1 MKKAIVLAAGLGKRM
16 GGKLPKVLYSIRNKP
31 LIKILLSSV
40 SSYFDEII
48 IVLGF
53 KGELVKATLNSEYAN
68 LSHVVQK
75 KHLGTADAVK
85 SALLYINDD
94 DDIFILNGDVPLLTM
109 DSLKGMYEFHLFNS
123 GVLTIGIIRIDDP
136 TGYGR
141 IIMDNEEI
149 VKIVEEKDATEK
161 EKSIDM
167 INGGVYLTKGQILNE
182 NLNAISNN
190 NAQGEYYLTTLV
202 EILNE
207 KSKKVVGY
215 LFKNYWELLGVNT
228 PEELKRIE
236 NYVQK

>member
-53 KGELVKATLNSEYAN
+53 KGELVKATLNSEYDN
-68 LSHVVQK
+68 LSYVVQK
-75 KHLGTADAVK
+75 KQLGTADAVK

-161 EKSIDM
+161 EKSIDKM
-167 INGGVYLTKGQILNE
+167 
-182 NLNAISNN
+182 
-190 NAQGEYYLTTLV
+190 
-202 EILNE
+202 
-207 KSKKVVGY
+207 
-215 LFKNYWELLGVNT
+215 
-228 PEELKRIE
+228 KRAR
-236 NYVQK
+236 K